1 LFLFFD
7 SLYQFVVGKN
17 LFGNELI
24 NQRVSSI
31 FGNELILGSFLF
43 KTLPIILWFIF
54 YFQFKIEDNILFLTF
69 FFSLYLITIYL
80 SGGRTAFGLMLILII
95 LLIYF
100 IKPFKKI
107 LSYSLIILIVFISL
121 TSIFNFGK
129 SGIFDRIVKKTFNQ
143 VTNNLFLE
151 GDNMNLSEEKLK
163 NIKKDLKSNI
173 KIFSKEHQGHFVL
186 ALDLFSKNLI
196 FGVGPKGFRFHCRKI
211 DYDSD
216 VGICSTHPHN
226 IAVQILSETGII
238 GFCFYT
244 MVILFLLFNLFKYN
258 NKNLETNQKCKFL
271 LISLAILVNLFP
283 FLPSGNFFNNWMS
296 IINYYLFGL
305 YFYSYINLKKY
316 DQYKFK
322 RN

>member
-1 LFLFFD
+1 
-7 SLYQFVVGKN
+7 
-17 LFGNELI
+17 
-24 NQRVSSI
+24 
-31 FGNELILGSFLF
+31 
-43 KTLPIILWFIF
+43 
-54 YFQFKIEDNILFLTF
+54 
-69 FFSLYLITIYL
+69 
-80 SGGRTAFGLMLILII
+80 MLILMIP
-95 LLIYF
+95 LIFF

-129 SGIFDRIVKKTFNQ
+129 SAIFERIVKKTFNQ

-163 NIKKDLKSNI
+163 NIKKDLKRNI
-173 KIFSKEHQGHFVL
+173 KIFSEEHQGHFKL
-186 ALDLFSKNLI
+186 ALDLFYKNPI
-196 FGVGPKGFRFHCRKI
+196 TGVGPKGFRYHCRKI

-226 IAVQILSETGII
+226 IAIQILSETGII

-244 MVILFLLFNLFKYN
+244 MILLFILFNLFKYN

-305 YFYSYINLKKY
+305 YFYSYINLKKH
-316 DQYKFK
+316 D
-322 RN
+322 